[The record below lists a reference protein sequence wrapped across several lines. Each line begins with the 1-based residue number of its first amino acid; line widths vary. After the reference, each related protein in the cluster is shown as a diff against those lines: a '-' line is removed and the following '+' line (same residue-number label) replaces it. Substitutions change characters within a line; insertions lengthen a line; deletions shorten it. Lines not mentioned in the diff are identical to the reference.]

1 MPQQPIVYDAPT
13 PEPRAR
19 TVEAIQ
25 AEILERLIYS
35 VGKDP
40 IVARPH
46 DWLAATIL
54 TVRDRVMDRWMES
67 SRETWRTSHKRVY
80 YLSLEFLIGRL
91 MRDAMSNVGLIEPVR
106 DALKNLNVD
115 LGDLI
120 NLEPDAALGNGG
132 LGRLAACFLES
143 MSSVKIPAYGY
154 GIRYVHGL
162 FRQEMSEGW
171 QVELPEEW
179 LTHGNPWEFERR
191 ESAYE
196 VGFGGHVEPVT
207 DPDGTVRQEWRP
219 NDHVLAVAYD
229 TPIVGWRGARV
240 NTLRLWSAQPIDPIL
255 LDKFN
260 SGDHIGALE
269 ESSRAEAITRV
280 LYPADSTAA
289 GQELRLRQEF
299 FFSSASLQDI
309 VRRHLQQ
316 YGDLGSLPDKVA
328 IHLNDTHPAISICE
342 LMRILVDDN
351 GIKWAEAWKLSKGVF
366 GYTNHTLLPEAL
378 ESWPVAL
385 LERLLPRHMQII
397 YQINAEVL
405 TDARVRAK
413 FTDAQIA
420 NVSLIDEAGG
430 RRVRMGQ
437 LAFVGSHSIN
447 GVSALHTELMK
458 QTVFSDLHKLYP
470 ERINN
475 KTNGITPRRW
485 LMQCNPE
492 LTKLISDRIGP
503 EFLDDIDLLKGLD
516 AHADDPTFQ
525 GQFAAVKQANKQ
537 KLAKLIKDR
546 MGIVVSPD
554 AMFDVQIKRIHEY
567 KRQLLNIIQA
577 VAAYDEIRAHPE
589 RDWVPRVKIFAG
601 KAAPGYWNAKLIIKL
616 INDVAK
622 VVNNDPAVRGLLKVV
637 FLPNY
642 NVSLAEVIV
651 PAADLSEQI
660 STAGMEASGTGN
672 MKFMANGAITIGTM
686 DGANVEM
693 HKEVGADNIVIF
705 GLTTDEVNDKRARS
719 EVPRAA
725 IDSSPR
731 LKEALESISSGV
743 FSPDD
748 PHRYRDLIGGLY
760 DHDWFMVAR
769 DFDAYVAAQA
779 AVDAIWADKRRW
791 NAMAIRNTARV
802 GFFSSDRTIR
812 QYAQEI
818 WGVPVAST

>member
-13 PEPRAR
+13 PEPRAT

-54 TVRDRVMDRWMES
+54 AVRDRVMDRWMES
-67 SRETWRTSHKRVY
+67 SRDTWRTSNKRVY

-179 LTHGNPWEFERR
+179 LAHGNPWEFERR

-207 DPDGTVRQEWRP
+207 DPDGTLRQEWRP
-219 NDHVLAVAYD
+219 NDHLLAVAFD

-342 LMRILVDDN
+342 MMRILVDDN
-351 GIKWAEAWKLSKGVF
+351 GLKWAEAWKLTKATF

-385 LERLLPRHMQII
+385 LERLLPRHMQIV

-420 NVSLIDEAGG
+420 NVSLIDENGG

-470 ERINN
+470 DRINN

-485 LMQCNPE
+485 LMQCNPG
-492 LTKLISDRIGP
+492 LTKLITDRIGAG
-503 EFLDDIDLLKGLD
+503 FLDDIELLKGLD
-516 AHADDPTFQ
+516 VHADDPTFQ
-525 GQFAAVKQANKQ
+525 GQFAEVKQANKQ
-537 KLAKLIKDR
+537 RLVKLIKDR
-546 MGIVVSPD
+546 LNITVSPD
-554 AMFDVQIKRIHEY
+554 ALFDVQIKRIHEY

-622 VVNNDPAVRGLLKVV
+622 VINNDPAVRGLLKVV

-693 HKEVGADNIVIF
+693 HTEVGADNIVIF
-705 GLTTDEVNDKRARS
+705 GLTTEEVNEKRAKS
-719 EVPRAA
+719 EVPRGA
-725 IDSSPR
+725 IDASPR

-748 PHRYRDLIGGLY
+748 PNRYRDLIGALY

-779 AVDAIWADKRRW
+779 EVDMIWADKRRW
-791 NAMAIRNTARV
+791 NAMAIRNTAHV
-802 GFFSSDRTIR
+802 AFFSSDRTIR
-812 QYAQEI
+812 QYAKDI
-818 WGVPVAST
+818 WGVTVASA